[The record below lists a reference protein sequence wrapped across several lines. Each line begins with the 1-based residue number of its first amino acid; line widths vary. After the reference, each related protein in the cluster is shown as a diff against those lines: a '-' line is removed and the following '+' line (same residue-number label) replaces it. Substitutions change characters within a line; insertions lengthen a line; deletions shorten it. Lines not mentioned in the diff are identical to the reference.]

1 MGAETAPL
9 QQKITINIKFLNHVI
24 VVVNDVN
31 ASFPVR
37 RNIKRQGKTA
47 FAVSCLTPLSL
58 VYKIA

>member
-9 QQKITINIKFLNHVI
+9 QQKITINIKFLNHMI
-24 VVVNDVN
+24 VVINDVDV
-31 ASFPVR
+31 SFLVR

-47 FAVSCLTPLSL
+47 VAASRLTPLSL